1 MNFPGHFDQLGRL
14 KLLNREQWDAYGR
27 SMAGKDVTLTVE
39 TPEEKRSDEAN
50 RYWFS
55 AIVEFF
61 RKVWSKKY
69 REPFGRPDY
78 TKEEA
83 HGALVEII
91 LGFEDGPHG
100 TRIRKRTRDLTRS
113 DFSKLIDEGKQ
124 MAWQDYQVRIPDPD
138 EWKALNS

>member
-1 MNFPGHFDQLGRL
+1 MQFSGNVADKTL
-14 KLLNREQWDAYGR
+14 KMPRAERARFDAYVATLSGP
-27 SMAGKDVTLTVE
+27 VVLTVE
-39 TPEEKRSDEAN
+39 TAEEKRSDEAN
-50 RYWFS
+50 RYWFG
-55 AIVEFF
+55 AIVDFF
-61 RKVWSKKY
+61 RKVWSEQY
-69 REPFGRPDY
+69 RKPFGRPDY

-113 DFSKLIDEGKQ
+113 DFSRLIDEGKQ